1 MQIRVRLSEQ
11 MGAAVR
17 QQAGQRRV
25 HVHDYVR
32 HLLERGLFVDVIALA
47 RVAQG
52 QSQPMSQQI
61 VEAMFETRN
70 LLRSLVS
77 VRDQQTVHRAQAEA
91 KREADVCFEKG
102 GGHASSAS

>member
-1 MQIRVRLSEQ
+1 

-47 RVAQG
+47 RVG
-52 QSQPMSQQI
+52 QDKQMVMPRQI
-61 VEAMFETRN
+61 VEAICETRN
-70 LLRSLVS
+70 LLRSLLL
-77 VRDQQTVHRAQAEA
+77 VRDQQSVNRAQIDAR
-91 KREADVCFEKG
+91 READLLLGKG
-102 GGHASSAS
+102 GDHASSAS

>member
-32 HLLERGLFVDVIALA
+32 HLLERGLFVDVITLA

-52 QSQPMSQQI
+52 QSQPMPQQI
-61 VEAMFETRN
+61 AEAMFETRN
-70 LLRSLVS
+70 LLRALMS
-77 VRDQQTVHRAQAEA
+77 VRDQQTVNRAQAEA
-91 KREADVCFEKG
+91 KHQAELCVAKG
-102 GGHASSAS
+102 GGHASSAA

>member
-25 HVHDYVR
+25 QLHDYVR

-47 RVAQG
+47 RAG
-52 QSQPMSQQI
+52 QDKQMVMPHQI
-61 VEAMFETRN
+61 VEALFETRN

-77 VRDQQTVHRAQAEA
+77 VRDQQTVQRAQAEA
-91 KREADVCFEKG
+91 KREAELCVAKG
-102 GGHASSAS
+102 GGHASSAA